1 MTPPGLP
8 RPPRPVSAPGC
19 RRQPEPGPR
28 APCRSREAPS
38 AGANSPARHP
48 AAGEAPP
55 GPRHRAAP
63 PRPAEPRRPPRSRVT
78 DRCALQPPRAHQL
91 AGGPGHEP
99 QVGAGASPA
108 ALRCSAPPQRPPPR
122 GGAPAMAAL
131 ILRPPRRLPPPAPPR
146 PRATLGGTSAT
157 QRPLLSSIG
166 QYSYH
171 SPRAVRAPP
180 PTSSRISGLGPGAP
194 VEGGRASQSEVM
206 RRGRVWSAE
215 LSTAFQVR

>member
-1 MTPPGLP
+1 MFASTELLTLKVTPPSVPCQRPRLP
-8 RPPRPVSAPGC
+8 PTA
-19 RRQPEPGPR
+19 R
-28 APCRSREAPS
+28 AGARIPCRSREEPS
-38 AGANSPARHP
+38 AGANSLARHP

-78 DRCALQPPRAHQL
+78 DRCALQQPRAHQL

-146 PRATLGGTSAT
+146 PRATLSRTSAT
-157 QRPLLSSIG
+157 
-166 QYSYH
+166 
-171 SPRAVRAPP
+171 
-180 PTSSRISGLGPGAP
+180 
-194 VEGGRASQSEVM
+194 
-206 RRGRVWSAE
+206 
-215 LSTAFQVR
+215 